1 MSNPFEQLQE
11 QMNRM
16 ESLILDLKQQ
26 LEGKRNDENNGI
38 EMAMRVT
45 GYKRNTIYKLVNLR
59 QIPHSK
65 QRGFLRFDE
74 DELKTWKQGK
84 KRPISSFSTVRS

>member
-11 QMNRM
+11 QMNRI
-16 ESLILDLKQQ
+16 ESMILELKQQ
-26 LEGKRNDENNGI
+26 LEGRSVDDNNGI
-38 EMAMRVT
+38 ELAIRVT
-45 GYKRNTIYKLVNLR
+45 GYKRNTIYKLVNQR

-74 DELKTWKQGK
+74 AELKAWKQGK
-84 KRPISSFSTVRS
+84 KRPTSSF